1 MGRRAVD
8 GRHIEVSAQ
17 AHEPHGYFPAIFAD
31 DEWARLQTAFSSGVC
46 DYTKPGVNSSPPSLA
61 NLREW
66 SRRQPLGPPP
76 TSQALNS
83 R

>member
-1 MGRRAVD
+1 MNRT
-8 GRHIEVSAQ
+8 E
-17 AHEPHGYFPAIFAD
+17 YFPAIFAD

-46 DYTKPGVNSSPPSLA
+46 DYSKPGVNQQPTIPWLTYA
-61 NLREW
+61 NGPGG
-66 SRRQPLGPPP
+66 QPLGPPP